1 MGLLESCSFPG
12 YAALLGSWY
21 GPTQLAKRVALFEQ
35 SSAIASMFSGYL
47 QAALYTGMNGKSG
60 LKGWQ
65 WLFIFD
71 AIISIPIAVWGYFA
85 IPDHPST
92 TRAFWLKKQVQ
103 LSSAPFLKCFLL
115 INLGPRIRR
124 PERSKDG
131 PRAVCQINLEETAQY
146 IHRMAP
152 VGVHLSLSVRPHA

>member
-1 MGLLESCSFPG
+1 VGLLESCSFPG

-92 TRAFWLKKQVQ
+92 TRAFWLKKQVKP
-103 LSSAPFLKCFLL
+103 SECCLKNLLL
-115 INLGPRIRR
+115 I
-124 PERSKDG
+124 K
-131 PRAVCQINLEETAQY
+131 
-146 IHRMAP
+146 
-152 VGVHLSLSVRPHA
+152 

>member
-92 TRAFWLKKQVQ
+92 TRAFWLKKQVKP
-103 LSSAPFLKCFLL
+103 SESCLKNLLL
-115 INLGPRIRR
+115 I
-124 PERSKDG
+124 K
-131 PRAVCQINLEETAQY
+131 
-146 IHRMAP
+146 
-152 VGVHLSLSVRPHA
+152 

>member
-1 MGLLESCSFPG
+1 MTPLSHYQTPRILDHIAVILLLIKIQLYALRFFVGLLESCSFPG

-47 QAALYTGMNGKSG
+47 QAALYTGMNGKAG

-85 IPDHPST
+85 IPDMPGN
-92 TRAFWLKKQVQ
+92 TRAFWLKKKVCPFYFTYGRDCMLGRFQV
-103 LSSAPFLKCFLL
+103 
-115 INLGPRIRR
+115 LGF
-124 PERSKDG
+124 
-131 PRAVCQINLEETAQY
+131 
-146 IHRMAP
+146 
-152 VGVHLSLSVRPHA
+152 